1 MHLIVKNE
9 HLIDILFFF
18 SKYIFTFELLKN
30 YKEILY
36 IKKSTHETVFRLF
49 EK

>member
-18 SKYIFTFELLKN
+18 SKYVFMFGLLKN
-30 YKEILY
+30 YKRDFIH
-36 IKKSTHETVFRLF
+36 KKEYP
-49 EK
+49 